1 MYKLY
6 VSDREYNVISVVFSK
21 DLKPTDITIDAIGN
35 KMFTQDIFD
44 IINGKVIVQHS
55 TVKNSCSI
63 PAVLVLEGNKMFGR
77 YKDKFLYKCVPDD
90 KRLPIFLVPYKIKPG
105 FNKKVINKYVTFEFR
120 NWDSKHPMGVITQTI
135 GDVNILPNFY
145 EYQLYCKSLYA
156 SIQDFTKKT
165 MRKLKTKSEN
175 EFIDEIIR
183 DYKLVD
189 RRNDKVYSID
199 PNLSKDFDDAFS
211 FKYIDDNICSLSIF
225 ISNVAIWLDALD
237 LWSSFSNRIATI
249 YLPDRKRPML
259 PTVLSDAL
267 CSLQEER
274 TRFAFTLQIDFDIEN
289 MKIIKYNFTNS
300 VIRVTK
306 NLRYDT
312 EEQETNL
319 MYLKL
324 KAFIFKL
331 NKIKD
336 FRYMESIDTSHE
348 VVAYLMILMNY
359 ISAKEM
365 KSKKVGIY
373 RSAKY
378 NDISKYNPPEE
389 ATTKVKKF
397 LKMWQSSGGTYV
409 KYDNIEGHEIL
420 DLDAYVHITS
430 PIRRLVDL
438 LNILQFQD
446 ALKLVQLSENSSS
459 FYKRWTSNESFEYI
473 NLTMR
478 SIRKV
483 QNDCSLL
490 KLCVDNKEIMNIEH
504 NGFIFDKLVRNDGL
518 FQYMVYLEDLNM
530 VNRIASRFEY
540 DNYSLHKCKLFI
552 FGDEV
557 RLKQKIRIEVC
568 N

>member
-6 VSDREYNVISVVFSK
+6 VSDREYNEISVVFSK

-199 PNLSKDFDDAFS
+199 PSLSKDFDDAFS

-237 LWSSFSNRIATI
+237 LWSSFSNRIVTI

-300 VIRVTK
+300 AIRVTK

-446 ALKLVQLSENSSS
+446 ALNLVKLSENSSS
-459 FYKRWTSNESFEYI
+459 FYDRWTSAESFEYI

>member
-6 VSDREYNVISVVFSK
+6 VSDREYNEISVVFSK
-21 DLKPTDITIDAIGN
+21 DLKPTEITIDAIGN

-44 IINGKVIVQHS
+44 IINGKVIVHHS
-55 TVKNSCSI
+55 TVKNSSSI

-289 MKIIKYNFTNS
+289 MKIIKYNFENS
-300 VIRVTK
+300 AIRVTK

-324 KAFIFKL
+324 KSFIFKL
-331 NKIKD
+331 NKIKE

-348 VVAYLMILMNY
+348 VIAYLMILMNY

-378 NDISKYNPPEE
+378 NDISKYNPPED

-446 ALKLVQLSENSSS
+446 ALNLVKLSENSSS
-459 FYKRWTSNESFEYI
+459 FYKRWTSDESFEYI

>member
-6 VSDREYNVISVVFSK
+6 VSDREYNEISVVFSK

-199 PNLSKDFDDAFS
+199 PSLSKDFDDAFS

-300 VIRVTK
+300 AIRVTK

-446 ALKLVQLSENSSS
+446 ALNLVKLSENSSS
-459 FYKRWTSNESFEYI
+459 FYDRWTSAESFEYI

>member
-6 VSDREYNVISVVFSK
+6 VEDREYNEFSVVLSK
-21 DLKPTDITIDAIGN
+21 DLKPINISINALKN
-35 KMFTQDIFD
+35 KMFTQDLFD
-44 IINGKVIVQHS
+44 IINDNVVVRHS
-55 TVKNSCSI
+55 TVKKMSSI

-77 YKDKFLYKCVPDD
+77 YKNKFLYKCVPDD
-90 KRLPIFLVPYKIKPG
+90 KRLPIFLAPYKIRPG
-105 FNKKVINKYVTFEFR
+105 FNKKILNKYVTFEFR
-120 NWDSKHPMGVITQTI
+120 NWDNKHPLGVITQTI

-165 MRKLKTKSEN
+165 MKKLKTKSEN
-175 EFIDEIIR
+175 QFIDEIISN
-183 DYKLVD
+183 YKLID
-189 RRNDKVYSID
+189 RRLDVVYSID
-199 PNLSKDFDDAFS
+199 PKLSKDFDDAFN
-211 FKYIDDNICSLSIF
+211 FKYIDDNICSISIF

-267 CSLQEER
+267 CSLQENR
-274 TRFAFTLQIDFDIEN
+274 TRFAFTLEILFEIDN
-289 MKIIKYNFTNS
+289 TKIVDFKFYNS
-300 VIRVTK
+300 VIKVTK

-312 EEQETNL
+312 NEQKNNIMYKNL
-319 MYLKL
+319 KD
-324 KAFIFKL
+324 FIVKL
-331 NKIKD
+331 NKTKD
-336 FRYMESIDTSHE
+336 SRYMDSIDTSHD
-348 VVAYLMILMNY
+348 VIAYLMILMNY

-365 KSKKVGIY
+365 KNKKVGIY

-378 NDISKYNPPEE
+378 SDLSRYNPPET
-389 ATTKVKKF
+389 ASTKVKKF

-409 KYDNIEGHEIL
+409 KYENIEGHEIL

-438 LNILQFQD
+438 LNIVQFQD
-446 ALKLVQLSENSSS
+446 ALGLVKLNDNSNN
-459 FYKRWTSNESFEYI
+459 FYLRWTNDDAFDYI

-490 KLCVDNKEIMNIEH
+490 KLCFDNKELMNVYH
-504 NGFIFDKLVRNDGL
+504 TGFIFDKIVRNDGL

-530 VNRIASRFEY
+530 VNRIPSMSDYE
-540 DNYSLHKCKLFI
+540 NYSSHKCKLFV
-552 FGDEV
+552 FSDEV

-568 N
+568 D

>member
-6 VSDREYNVISVVFSK
+6 VSDREYNEISVVFSK

-199 PNLSKDFDDAFS
+199 PSLSKDFDDAFS

-378 NDISKYNPPEE
+378 NDISKYIPPEE

-446 ALKLVQLSENSSS
+446 ALNLVKLSENSSS
-459 FYKRWTSNESFEYI
+459 FYDRWTSAESFEYI

>member
-6 VSDREYNVISVVFSK
+6 VSDREYNEINVVFSK
-21 DLKPTDITIDAIGN
+21 DLKPTEITVDALNN

-44 IINGKVIVQHS
+44 IINNKVVVQHS
-55 TVKNSCSI
+55 TVKSMTSI

-77 YKDKFLYKCVPDD
+77 YKNKFLYKCVPDD
-90 KRLPIFLVPYKIKPG
+90 KRLPVFIVPYKIRPG
-105 FNKKVINKYVTFEFR
+105 FNKKLINKYVTFEFR
-120 NWDSKHPMGVITQTI
+120 NWDSKHPLGVITQTI
-135 GDVNILPNFY
+135 GDVNILPHFY

-183 DYKLVD
+183 DYKLAD
-189 RRNDKVYSID
+189 RRSEEVYSID
-199 PNLSKDFDDAFS
+199 PTLSKDFDDAFN
-211 FKYIDDNICSLSIF
+211 FKYIDDNICSISIY

-267 CSLQEER
+267 CSLQENR
-274 TRFAFTLQIDFDIEN
+274 TRFAFTLEMYFDINNLDLIDF
-289 MKIIKYNFTNS
+289 KFVNS
-300 VIRVTK
+300 VIKVTK

-312 EEQETNL
+312 DEQENNIMYKNL
-319 MYLKL
+319 K
-324 KAFIFKL
+324 KFIFKL
-331 NKIKD
+331 NRVKG

-348 VVAYLMILMNY
+348 VIAYLMILMNY

-365 KSKKVGIY
+365 KNKKVGIY

-378 NDISKYNPPEE
+378 NDVSKYNPPKI

-409 KYDNIEGHEIL
+409 KYENIAGHEIL

-438 LNILQFQD
+438 LNILKFQD
-446 ALKLVQLSENSSS
+446 SLDLAKLNEKSSL
-459 FYKRWTSNESFEYI
+459 FYNRWTSDDSFEYI

-490 KLCVDNKEIMNIEH
+490 KLCVDNKELMNIYH

-530 VNRIASRFEY
+530 VNRIASRFDYE
-540 DNYSLHKCKLFI
+540 NYSLHKCKLFI
-552 FGDEV
+552 FADEI

-568 N
+568 D

>member
-6 VSDREYNVISVVFSK
+6 VSDRQYNEISVVFSK
-21 DLKPTDITIDAIGN
+21 DLKPTDITIDALGN

-55 TVKNSCSI
+55 TVKNSSSI

-175 EFIDEIIR
+175 QFIDEIIR

-189 RRNDKVYSID
+189 RRNDNVYSID

-312 EEQETNL
+312 KEQETNL

-348 VVAYLMILMNY
+348 VIAYLMILMNY

-446 ALKLVQLSENSSS
+446 ALGLVKLSENSSS
-459 FYKRWTSNESFEYI
+459 FYRRWTSDESFEYI

-540 DNYSLHKCKLFI
+540 NNYSLHKCKLFV

>member
-6 VSDREYNVISVVFSK
+6 VSDREYNEISVVFSK

-44 IINGKVIVQHS
+44 IVNGKVIVRHS
-55 TVKNSCSI
+55 TVKNSSSI
-63 PAVLVLEGNKMFGR
+63 PAVLVLEGNKMYGR

-135 GDVNILPNFY
+135 GYVNILPNFY

-199 PNLSKDFDDAFS
+199 PSLSKDFDDAFS

-348 VVAYLMILMNY
+348 VIAYLMILMNY

-378 NDISKYNPPEE
+378 NDITKYNPPEE

-446 ALKLVQLSENSSS
+446 VLNLVKLSENSSS
-459 FYKRWTSNESFEYI
+459 FYKRWTSDESFEYI

>member
-6 VSDREYNVISVVFSK
+6 VSDREYNEINVVFSK
-21 DLKPTDITIDAIGN
+21 DLKPTEITVDALNN

-44 IINGKVIVQHS
+44 IINNTVVVQHS
-55 TVKNSCSI
+55 TVKSTGSI

-77 YKDKFLYKCVPDD
+77 YKNKFLYKCIPDD
-90 KRLPIFLVPYKIKPG
+90 KRLPIFIVPYKIKPR
-105 FNKKVINKYVTFEFR
+105 FNKKIINKYVTFEFR
-120 NWDSKHPMGVITQTI
+120 NWDNKHPFGVITQTI

-165 MRKLKTKSEN
+165 MLKLKAKSEN
-175 EFIDEIIR
+175 EFIDEIIK

-189 RRNDKVYSID
+189 RRSEEVYSID
-199 PNLSKDFDDAFS
+199 PTLSKDFDDAFS
-211 FKYIDDNICSLSIF
+211 FKYIDDNICSISIF

-267 CSLQEER
+267 CSLQENR
-274 TRFAFTLQIDFDIEN
+274 TRFAFTLEMYFDIN
-289 MKIIKYNFTNS
+289 NFDLVDFKFENS
-300 VIRVTK
+300 VIKVTK

-312 EEQETNL
+312 EEQENNI
-319 MYLKL
+319 MYKKL
-324 KAFIFKL
+324 KKFIFKL
-331 NKIKD
+331 NRVKG
-336 FRYMESIDTSHE
+336 FRYMDSIDTSHE

-365 KSKKVGIY
+365 KNKKVGIY

-378 NDISKYNPPEE
+378 NDTTKYNPPET
-389 ATTKVKKF
+389 ATVKVKKF

-409 KYDNIEGHEIL
+409 KYENIAGHEIL

-438 LNILQFQD
+438 LNILKFQD
-446 ALKLVQLSENSSS
+446 SLELVKLSEKSSS
-459 FYKRWTSNESFEYI
+459 FYNRWTSIDAFEYI

-490 KLCVDNKEIMNIEH
+490 KLCFDNKELMNVRH

-530 VNRIASRFEY
+530 VNRIASRFDY
-540 DNYSLHKCKLFI
+540 KNYSLHKCKLFI
-552 FGDEV
+552 FADEI

-568 N
+568 D

>member
-6 VSDREYNVISVVFSK
+6 SGDRNYNEVSVVLAK
-21 DLKPTDITIDAIGN
+21 NLKETDVMVDALSN

-44 IINGKVIVQHS
+44 IIDENVVVQHS
-55 TVKNSCSI
+55 TVKNMPSI
-63 PAVLVLEGNKMFGR
+63 PAVLVLEGNRMFGR
-77 YKDKFLYKCVPDD
+77 YKNKFLYKCVPDD
-90 KRLPIFLVPYKIKPG
+90 KRLPIFLVPYKIKSN
-105 FNKKVINKYVTFEFR
+105 FKKICINKYITFEFR
-120 NWDSKHPMGVITQTI
+120 NWDNKHPFGVITQTI

-165 MRKLKTKSEN
+165 MRKLKIKSEN
-175 EFIDEIIR
+175 EFIEEIIEK
-183 DYKLVD
+183 YKLID
-189 RRNDKVYSID
+189 RRGDNIYTID
-199 PNLSKDFDDAFS
+199 PTLSKDFDDAFS
-211 FKYIDDNICSLSIF
+211 FKYVDDNICCVSIF
-225 ISNVAIWLDALD
+225 ISNVAIWLDALE
-237 LWSSFSNRIATI
+237 LWDSFSNRIATI

-267 CSLQEER
+267 CSLQENR
-274 TRFAFTLQIDFDIEN
+274 TRFAFTLDIYYDIAELN
-289 MKIIKYNFTNS
+289 IINYTFNNS
-300 VIRVTK
+300 VIKVTK
-306 NLRYDT
+306 NMRYDT
-312 EEQETNL
+312 EEQENNE
-319 MYLKL
+319 MYNNMK
-324 KAFIFKL
+324 KFI
-331 NKIKD
+331 NKINKKKKYKYID
-336 FRYMESIDTSHE
+336 SIETSHE
-348 VVAYLMILMNY
+348 VIAYLMILMNY

-378 NDISKYNPPEE
+378 NNESKYNPPEK
-389 ATTKVKKF
+389 ASIKVKKF
-397 LKMWQSSGGTYV
+397 LRMWQSSGGSYV
-409 KYDNIEGHEIL
+409 KYENIEGHEIL

-438 LNILQFQD
+438 LNIIQFQD
-446 ALKLVQLSENSSS
+446 VLQLSSVNKNSSD
-459 FYKRWTSNESFEYI
+459 FYSRWTNDDAFRYI

-490 KLCVDNKEIMNIEH
+490 KLCSDNKEIMNIHH

-530 VNRIASRFEY
+530 VNRIASRFDYE
-540 DNYSLHKCKLFI
+540 NYSTHKCKLFV
-552 FGDEV
+552 FNDEI
-557 RLKQKIRIEVC
+557 RLKQKIRIEIC

>member
-6 VSDREYNVISVVFSK
+6 VSDREYNEISVVFSK

-44 IINGKVIVQHS
+44 IINGKVIVRHS
-55 TVKNSCSI
+55 TVKNSSSI

-120 NWDSKHPMGVITQTI
+120 NWENKHPMGVITQTI

-183 DYKLVD
+183 EYKLVD

-312 EEQETNL
+312 QEQETNL

-348 VVAYLMILMNY
+348 VIAYLMILMNY

-378 NDISKYNPPEE
+378 NDISKYNPPKE

-397 LKMWQSSGGTYV
+397 LKMWQSSGGNYV
-409 KYDNIEGHEIL
+409 KYNNIEGHEIL

-446 ALKLVQLSENSSS
+446 ALKLVKLSENSTS
-459 FYKRWTSNESFEYI
+459 FYKRWTSDESFEYI

>member
-1 MYKLY
+1 MLL
-6 VSDREYNVISVVFSK
+6 F
-21 DLKPTDITIDAIGN
+21 
-35 KMFTQDIFD
+35 
-44 IINGKVIVQHS
+44 
-55 TVKNSCSI
+55 
-63 PAVLVLEGNKMFGR
+63 
-77 YKDKFLYKCVPDD
+77 
-90 KRLPIFLVPYKIKPG
+90 KIL
-105 FNKKVINKYVTFEFR
+105 
-120 NWDSKHPMGVITQTI
+120 Q
-135 GDVNILPNFY
+135 
-145 EYQLYCKSLYA
+145 
-156 SIQDFTKKT
+156 KKT

-289 MKIIKYNFTNS
+289 MKIIKYNFANS
-300 VIRVTK
+300 AIRVTK

-324 KAFIFKL
+324 KSFIFKL
-331 NKIKD
+331 NKIKE

-348 VVAYLMILMNY
+348 VIAYLMILMNY

-446 ALKLVQLSENSSS
+446 ALNLVKLSENSSN
-459 FYKRWTSNESFEYI
+459 FYKRWTSDESFEYI

>member
-6 VSDREYNVISVVFSK
+6 VSDREYNEVNVVYSK
-21 DLKPTDITIDAIGN
+21 DLKPCDIIVDALKY
-35 KMFTQDIFD
+35 KMFTQDIFEILND
-44 IINGKVIVQHS
+44 EIIIHHS
-55 TVKNSCSI
+55 TVKNMSSI

-105 FNKKVINKYVTFEFR
+105 FNKKVINKYITFEYR

-175 EFIDEIIR
+175 EFIDEIIKN
-183 DYKLVD
+183 YKLVD
-189 RRNDKVYSID
+189 RRADKVYSID
-199 PNLSKDFDDAFS
+199 PNLSKDFDDAFN
-211 FKYIDDNICSLSIF
+211 FKYVGDAKCKVSVF
-225 ISNVAIWLDALD
+225 IANVAIWLDALD

-267 CSLQEER
+267 CSLQQDR
-274 TRFAFTLQIDFDIEN
+274 TRFAFTLEMEFDTDKMELN
-289 MKIIKYNFTNS
+289 NFTFTNS
-300 VIRVTK
+300 AIKVTK

-312 EEQETNL
+312 EEQENNV
-319 MYLKL
+319 MYNELKN
-324 KAFIFKL
+324 FIFKL
-331 NKIKD
+331 NKVKNY
-336 FRYMESIDTSHE
+336 RYMESIDTSHE

-365 KSKKVGIY
+365 KSKKIGIY

-378 NDISKYNPPEE
+378 NDVSKYNPPEC
-389 ATTKVKKF
+389 ASVKVKKF

-409 KYDNIEGHEIL
+409 KFDNIEGHEIL

-438 LNILQFQD
+438 LNILKFQD
-446 ALKLVQLSENSSS
+446 ALNLVKLSENSSN
-459 FYKRWTSNESFEYI
+459 FYNRWTSDEAFDYI

-490 KLCVDNKEIMNIEH
+490 KLCYDNKEIMNIHH

-530 VNRIASRFEY
+530 VNRIASRFDY
-540 DNYSLHKCKLFI
+540 NNYSLHKCKLFI
-552 FGDEV
+552 FGDEI

-568 N
+568 D

>member
-6 VSDREYNVISVVFSK
+6 VSDREYNEITVVFSK

-199 PNLSKDFDDAFS
+199 PSLSKDFDDAFS

-446 ALKLVQLSENSSS
+446 ALNLVKLSENSSS
-459 FYKRWTSNESFEYI
+459 FYDRWTSDESFEYI

>member
-6 VSDREYNVISVVFSK
+6 VSDREYNEISVVFSK

-55 TVKNSCSI
+55 TVKNSSSI
-63 PAVLVLEGNKMFGR
+63 PAVLVLECNKMYGR

-446 ALKLVQLSENSSS
+446 ALNLVKLSENSSS
-459 FYKRWTSNESFEYI
+459 FYDRWTSDESFEYI

-490 KLCVDNKEIMNIEH
+490 KLCVDNKEIMNIKH

>member
-6 VSDREYNVISVVFSK
+6 VSDREYNEISVVFSK

-199 PNLSKDFDDAFS
+199 PSLSKDFDDAFS

-300 VIRVTK
+300 AIRVTK

-446 ALKLVQLSENSSS
+446 ALNLVKLSENSSS
-459 FYKRWTSNESFEYI
+459 FYDRWTSG
-473 NLTMR
+473 
-478 SIRKV
+478 KV

>member
-6 VSDREYNVISVVFSK
+6 VTDREYNEISVVFSK
-21 DLKPTDITIDAIGN
+21 DLKPTDITVDALKN

-55 TVKNSCSI
+55 TVKNSPSI

-77 YKDKFLYKCVPDD
+77 HKDKFLYKCVPDD
-90 KRLPIFLVPYKIKPG
+90 KRLPIFLVPYRIKPR
-105 FNKKVINKYVTFEFR
+105 FNKKVINKYVTFKFR
-120 NWDSKHPMGVITQTI
+120 NWDNKHPMGVITQTI

-165 MRKLKTKSEN
+165 MKKLKTKSEN
-175 EFIDEIIR
+175 QFIDEIIR
-183 DYKLVD
+183 DYNLTD
-189 RRNDKVYSID
+189 RRSDDVYSID
-199 PNLSKDFDDAFS
+199 PTLSKDFDDAFN
-211 FKYIDDNICSLSIF
+211 FKYIDDNLCSVSIF

-267 CSLQEER
+267 CSLQEDR
-274 TRFAFTLQIDFDIEN
+274 TRFAFTLQINFDIEKMEMIN
-289 MKIIKYNFTNS
+289 YTFSNS
-300 VIRVTK
+300 VITVTK

-312 EEQETNL
+312 DEQENTL
-319 MYLKL
+319 MYQKL
-324 KAFIFKL
+324 KGFIFKL
-331 NKIKD
+331 NKVKG

-378 NDISKYNPPEE
+378 NDESKYNPPED
-389 ATTKVKKF
+389 ASLKVKKF

-409 KYDNIEGHEIL
+409 KYDNIAGHEIL

-438 LNILQFQD
+438 LNILKFQD
-446 ALKLVQLSENSSS
+446 ALGLVRLSENSMN
-459 FYKRWTSNESFEYI
+459 FYNRWTSDESFEYI

-490 KLCVDNKEIMNIEH
+490 KLCVDNKEVMDVVH
-504 NGFIFDKLVRNDGL
+504 NGFIFDKLIRNDGL

-540 DNYSLHKCKLFI
+540 NNYSLHKCKLFI

-568 N
+568 D

>member
-6 VSDREYNVISVVFSK
+6 VSDREYNEISVVFSK

-199 PNLSKDFDDAFS
+199 PSLSKDFDDAFS

-446 ALKLVQLSENSSS
+446 ALNLVKLSENSSS
-459 FYKRWTSNESFEYI
+459 FYDRWTSDESFEYI

>member
-6 VSDREYNVISVVFSK
+6 VSDREYNEISVVFSK
-21 DLKPTDITIDAIGN
+21 DLKPTDITIDAISN

-44 IINGKVIVQHS
+44 IVNGKVIVRHS
-55 TVKNSCSI
+55 TVKNSSSI
-63 PAVLVLEGNKMFGR
+63 PAVLVLEGNKMYGR

-135 GDVNILPNFY
+135 GYVNILPNFY

-199 PNLSKDFDDAFS
+199 PSLSKDFDDAFS

-348 VVAYLMILMNY
+348 VIAYLMILMNY

-378 NDISKYNPPEE
+378 NDITKYNPPEE

-446 ALKLVQLSENSSS
+446 VLNLVKLSENSSS
-459 FYKRWTSNESFEYI
+459 FYKRWTSDESFEYI

>member
-6 VSDREYNVISVVFSK
+6 VSDREYNEITVVFSK
-21 DLKPTDITIDAIGN
+21 DLKPTEITIDAIGN

-199 PNLSKDFDDAFS
+199 PSLSKDFDDAFS

-446 ALKLVQLSENSSS
+446 ALNLVKLSENSSS
-459 FYKRWTSNESFEYI
+459 FYDRWTSDESFEYI